1 MVIYFMKFGPQLGV
15 RVLPFSAASVALSL
29 PQRNAPL
36 SSLILFNNLQTPF
49 STTPFLSYSY
59 KLPPGGGGP
68 KAKPRRK
75 TAKFRSDVPTFRR
88 SNALT
93 SLECY
98 PCAIARTKCNGITSL
113 CKNIGGWGPRSE
125 SRLQTSPD
133 SVKLDFPGGAA
144 YFLRQA
150 QHSQ

>member
-1 MVIYFMKFGPQLGV
+1 MVIFFMKFGPQLGV

-29 PQRNAPL
+29 PQCNAPL
-36 SSLILFNNLQTPF
+36 SSPVLFNNLQTPF
-49 STTPFLSYSY
+49 SATLFFSNSY
-59 KLPPGGGGP
+59 KLSPGGGGP
-68 KAKPRRK
+68 KAKPRRNS
-75 TAKFRSDVPTFRR
+75 TRFRSDVPTFRR

-93 SLECY
+93 SLEFY
-98 PCAIARTKCNGITSL
+98 RCAIVRAKCNGIIFL
-113 CKNIGGWGPRSE
+113 CKNIGGWGSRSE
-125 SRLQTSPD
+125 SRPQTSPD